1 MKIEKRKSTKYPLE
15 VTLSGGEKLIIPKQS
30 KFSDDWLRHHGCS
43 LMAEYIALQ
52 WIGIKRI
59 TVNHKSCGIYPIN
72 LLKWHEKHTADEV
85 KTKVTVK
92 GVTEG
97 INEIAKGKGHAKYY
111 KIVTAKRISNAIEA
125 GDLVIMEQKK
135 PIHTIILL
143 PDHDGTFMASH
154 GKVEKVSIKKIAKT
168 ATSNRKYR
176 GMVVVRK
183 EK

>member
-52 WIGIKRI
+52 WLGIKHI
-59 TVNHKSCGIYPIN
+59 TVNHKSVGIYPIN
-72 LLKWHEKHTADEV
+72 LLKWHKEHTKDEV

-92 GVTEG
+92 GVAEG
-97 INEIAKGKGHAKYY
+97 INELAKGKGSAKYY
-111 KIVTAKRISNAIEA
+111 KRVTAKRISEAIKA
-125 GDLVIMEQKK
+125 GDVVIMEQKK

-154 GKVEKVSIKKIAKT
+154 GNVHKVSIKKIAKT
-168 ATSNRKYR
+168 ATTNWKYR
-176 GMVVVRK
+176 GMIVVSK
-183 EK
+183 EE